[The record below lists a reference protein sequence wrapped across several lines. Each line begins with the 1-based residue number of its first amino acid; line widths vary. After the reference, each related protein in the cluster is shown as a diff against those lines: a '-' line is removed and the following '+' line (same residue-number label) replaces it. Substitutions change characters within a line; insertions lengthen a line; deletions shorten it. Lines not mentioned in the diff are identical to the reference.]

1 MWVCAVTFSN
11 GNVQRIHA
19 RSQKGLF
26 NRIDA
31 IVAYCSAQPLIA
43 QVTSILAMSMP
54 VDRIQQGR
62 AVEYVE

>member
-19 RSQKGLF
+19 RSHKGLA
-26 NRIDA
+26 NRICA
-31 IVAYCSAQPLIA
+31 IVAYCSAQPMIA
-43 QVTSILAMSMP
+43 QVTSILAMNVP